1 MTQRYNVWVAPE
13 PEHGLTSQVI
23 ASVLRSIGW
32 DRAATRVEGWAFS
45 DNQRNLDAIKWAR
58 REQQLLERLHKY
70 EPPFVAVDNCGK
82 PPAESSD

>member
-1 MTQRYNVWVAPE
+1 MTQRYNVVVPAE
-13 PEHGLTSQVI
+13 PEHGLTATVI
-23 ASVLRSIGW
+23 SGVLRAIGW

-45 DNQRNLDAIKWAR
+45 DNQRTNDAIKWAR

-70 EPPFVAVDNCGK
+70 EPPVPLVDNCGK